1 MREQIEKYL
10 STVVN
15 STAKKISQN
24 IGMPQLD
31 VAHALN
37 KMHADGLVEREK
49 RPGGGNEYTYWLST
63 AKAEPPVQ
71 GNPDLDVGDVAPTA
85 PPATTD
91 ASDSVSAP
99 LLVAAEN
106 AREVVVDRSMA
117 ALSERVRTL
126 LEILDLPPT
135 MTIAIEV
142 ARERAAATANRKDEL
157 AVLRNEVASLKDLN
171 ERLKANNAQLEQ
183 RIDSLSGDV
192 RPVGS
197 VFVTIGRDAKPM
209 RHATIEKAQKRGRSL
224 VSGNRETE
232 VLVLEPIGRIV
243 RGAEW
248 RPRGQ

>member
-1 MREQIEKYL
+1 
-10 STVVN
+10 
-15 STAKKISQN
+15 
-24 IGMPQLD
+24 
-31 VAHALN
+31 
-37 KMHADGLVEREK
+37 
-49 RPGGGNEYTYWLST
+49 
-63 AKAEPPVQ
+63 
-71 GNPDLDVGDVAPTA
+71 
-85 PPATTD
+85 
-91 ASDSVSAP
+91 
-99 LLVAAEN
+99 
-106 AREVVVDRSMA
+106 MA
-117 ALSERVRTL
+117 ADSAMATLSERVRTL

-135 MTIAIEV
+135 MTIALEV
-142 ARERAAATANRKDEL
+142 ARERAATIANRKDEL

-248 RPRGQ
+248 HPRRP